1 METQK
6 RNNGLSFAKRLSVLG
21 AFCMLLLPVVVL
33 ADSCAYEEQ
42 LNFTLPVSAVSALD
56 VTAGAGSLYI
66 SSSPNAQEISVSA
79 RVCASRKSSLDG
91 MGIEHV
97 VKGDTQHLW
106 TLIPMSRGSFWTS
119 SYSYIDLEL
128 IVPEGFAMTVEDGS
142 GTLEIQ
148 GTGDLVLTDGS
159 GDARVF
165 NIAGNVHVVDASGA
179 LTIEDVQGNVVVDD
193 GSGSA
198 RIAGIGGN
206 LRIDD
211 GSGTLTIEDVRGD
224 VDVDDGSG
232 SLGITRIGGAVTI
245 VDGSGDIDVDEVEQG
260 VNIVE
265 SGSGN
270 VRVDGQRGFPS
281 VSAATAH

>member
-6 RNNGLSFAKRLSVLG
+6 RNNGLSFAKRVSVLG

-42 LNFTLPVSAVSALD
+42 LNFTLTVSAVSALD

-66 SSSPNAQEISVSA
+66 SSAPNAQEISVSA

-148 GTGDLVLTDGS
+148 GTGDLVLKDGS

-165 NIAGNVHVVDASGA
+165 NIAGNVRV
-179 LTIEDVQGNVVVDD
+179 
-193 GSGSA
+193 
-198 RIAGIGGN
+198 
-206 LRIDD
+206 DD
-211 GSGTLTIEDVRGD
+211 GSGTLIIEDVQGD

-232 SLGITRIGGAVTI
+232 SLGITRIGGTVTI
-245 VDGSGDIDVDEVEQG
+245 VDGSGDIDVDDVEQG

-270 VRVDGQRGFPS
+270 VRVEGQRGYS
-281 VSAATAH
+281 SASAATAY